1 VSKFSSSAFAFE
13 RSFGAAGL
21 EKTLEHKETP
31 YDDQSKA
38 ELLLVRMFSVPTPKE
53 QKANTCEYH
62 TAT

>member
-1 VSKFSSSAFAFE
+1 MSKFSSSAFAFE

-21 EKTLEHKETP
+21 EKTLEHEENA
-31 YDDQSKA
+31 YDDESEAK
-38 ELLLVRMFSVPTPKE
+38 LLLVRMFSLAPPKE